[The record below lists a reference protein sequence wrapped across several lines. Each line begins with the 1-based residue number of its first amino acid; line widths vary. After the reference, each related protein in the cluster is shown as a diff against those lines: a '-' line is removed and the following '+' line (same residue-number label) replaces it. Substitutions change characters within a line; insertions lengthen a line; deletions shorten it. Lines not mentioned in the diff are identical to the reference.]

1 MKNDSL
7 TFALFGNP
15 VAQSLSPLMHSAAFR
30 EMKIDASYRVLRVE
44 DPRDIPEKMEALDIR
59 GASIT
64 IPHKTGIMP
73 YLDAVSDSA
82 ARIGAVNTITRADGR
97 LRGDNTDWTGLIRA
111 LGEALEIRG
120 KRFAVLGAGGAA
132 RAAVYGI
139 LSEGGAPVVVNRTTK
154 KGEQVAKEFG
164 CDFYPL
170 EEIQGIMGDCL
181 INTTPVGMF
190 PDMDASPAGADTLE
204 HFEWVMDTIYNPLE
218 TRLLKDAAKAGRRTI
233 SGATMFVHQGAEQIR
248 IWTGL
253 QPPTDLMKRAVL
265 ERLRDETN

>member
-1 MKNDSL
+1 MKNNSR

-15 VAQSLSPLMHSAAFR
+15 VAQSLSPLMHGAAFR
-30 EMKIDASYRVLRVE
+30 AMEIDASYRALRMENV
-44 DPRDIPEKMEALDIR
+44 RDIPVKMEELDIN

-64 IPHKTGIMP
+64 IPHKTGIMR
-73 YLDAVSDSA
+73 YLDTVSGSA
-82 ARIGAVNTITRADGR
+82 ARIGAVNTITRTNGR
-97 LRGDNTDWTGLIRA
+97 LQGDNTDWTGIVLA
-111 LGEALEIRG
+111 LSEALEIKG

-139 LSEGGAPVVVNRTTK
+139 INEGGTPVVVNRTTE

-170 EEIQGIMGDCL
+170 EEIQKITGDCL

-190 PDMDASPAGADTLE
+190 PNMDASPVSAKMLE
-204 HFEWVMDTIYNPLE
+204 HFKWVMDTIYNPLE
-218 TRLLKDAAKAGRRTI
+218 TRLLKDAARAGRQTL
-233 SGATMFVHQGAEQIR
+233 SGAAMFVHQGAQQIR

-253 QPPTDLMKRAVL
+253 EPPTNLMKKVVL
-265 ERLRDETN
+265 ERLRDETD

>member
-7 TFALFGNP
+7 ICALFGNP
-15 VAQSLSPLMHSAAFR
+15 VAQSLSPLMLGAAFR
-30 EMKIDASYRVLRVE
+30 EMNIDASYRALRVE
-44 DPRDIPEKMEALDIR
+44 NARDIPGKMEAMDIR

-64 IPHKTGIMP
+64 IPHKTGIMR

-82 ARIGAVNTITRADGR
+82 ARIGAVNTLTRADGR
-97 LRGDNTDWTGLIRA
+97 LQGDNTDWTGLVRA
-111 LGEALEIRG
+111 LSEALEIRG

-139 LSEGGAPVVVNRTTK
+139 LNEGGIPVVVNRTTK
-154 KGEQVAKEFG
+154 KGQQVAKEFG
-164 CDFYPL
+164 CGFYPL
-170 EEIQGIMGDCL
+170 DQIQGITGDCL

-190 PDMDASPAGADTLE
+190 PNTDASPVSADTVE

-218 TRLLKDAAKAGRRTI
+218 TRLLKNAGRAGCRTI
-233 SGATMFVHQGAEQIR
+233 SGTTMFVHQGAQQIR

-253 QPPTDLMKRAVL
+253 EPPTDLMKKVVL
-265 ERLRDETN
+265 ERLRDETD

>member
-1 MKNDSL
+1 MKNNSR

-30 EMKIDASYRVLRVE
+30 EMKIDASYRALRVG
-44 DPRDIPEKMEALDIR
+44 DARDVPGEMEKLNIS

-64 IPHKTGIMP
+64 IPHKTGIMQ
-73 YLDAVSDSA
+73 YLDTVSDSA
-82 ARIGAVNTITRADGR
+82 ARIGAVNTVTRADGR
-97 LRGDNTDWTGLIRA
+97 LKGDNTDWTGLISA
-111 LGEALEIRG
+111 LSEALEIRG

-139 LSEGGAPVVVNRTTK
+139 LTEGGIPVVVNRTVQ

-164 CDFYPL
+164 CDFCPL
-170 EEIQGIMGDCL
+170 EDTGMIKGYCL

-190 PDMDASPAGADTLE
+190 PNMDASPVSAETLQ

-218 TRLLKDAAKAGRRTI
+218 TRLLKDAGRAGCRTI

-253 QPPTDLMKRAVL
+253 QPPTELMKKVVL
-265 ERLRDETN
+265 ERLKDETN